1 MEQKRAVTLLSR
13 QVISLTDKLAE
24 KDLKQ
29 LAYEAALAEVKQVK
43 LDNSSKETLS
53 VRVTELEESAA
64 FLRRE
69 NQAKMEVI

>member
-1 MEQKRAVTLLSR
+1 MLSR

-43 LDNSSKETLS
+43 LDNSSNETLS